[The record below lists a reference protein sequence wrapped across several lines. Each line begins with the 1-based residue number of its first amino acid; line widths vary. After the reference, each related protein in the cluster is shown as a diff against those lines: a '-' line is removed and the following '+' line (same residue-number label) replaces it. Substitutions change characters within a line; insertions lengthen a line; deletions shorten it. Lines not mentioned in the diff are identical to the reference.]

1 MSSIKQQLLDD
12 TGTLTSSLDSD
23 KLIPTST
30 LEKPYDG
37 YSGRMN
43 IYQSISSTSPFKMD
57 LIVQNVSYA
66 VHEVIQVDEN
76 IGNLCSVF
84 PLGMGP
90 MVMTVSGVIPDPGN
104 NYGKDYFMD
113 YYRNYLRIEAVAK
126 RGKMPVYVMP
136 HMAIYASATNLV
148 LTESGSAEDIVF
160 FALTLAVSKIVISDS
175 GTSNVSIDY
184 FHGINIEESYSS
196 DMSDSAKSSAQL
208 NSPSVVVKTT

>member
-30 LEKPYDG
+30 LERPYDD
-37 YSGRMN
+37 YSGRLN
-43 IYQSISSTSPFKMD
+43 IYQSISSTSAFKMD

-66 VHEVIQVDEN
+66 IREAIQVDEN
-76 IGNLCSVF
+76 LGNLCSVF

-90 MVMTVSGVIPDPGN
+90 MVMTLSGVIPDPGN

-136 HMAIYASATNLV
+136 HMAIHASAINLV
-148 LTESGSAEDIVF
+148 LTETGSAEDIVF
-160 FALTLAVSKIVISDS
+160 FSITLAVSKILISDND
-175 GTSNVSIDY
+175 TNNVSIDY
-184 FHGINIEESYSS
+184 FHGINVEETYSTG
-196 DMSDSAKSSAQL
+196 MSDTAKSSAQL
-208 NSPSVVVKTT
+208 APKVVVKT